1 MAYEKLTDRTELTT
15 PATTDLVHA
24 VDVSDTGT
32 DAAGNSKKLTIAN
45 LMTLAPVQSV
55 NGDTG
60 SVEVQQFKIYAKANE
75 AITKGQLV
83 MFAGAQGS
91 HILMEL
97 CDQGSVGFDPTY
109 VMGVAESTLAIGDF
123 GYAIAEGVLTDLNT
137 SAFTDGD
144 ILFSSASTAG
154 AFTTTQPSPPNHA
167 VQVAA
172 VRYAHATQGT
182 LQIRITHLFDTDETP
197 EGSTNLYWTQA
208 RFDTALAASDT
219 DDLSEGATNLYYTAA
234 RVLAQMAGT
243 SVTIHNDVTSA
254 GSGAIITTAERTKL
268 SGIETGAE
276 VNPTAAEVKTL
287 YESNADTNAYTDTE
301 KTKLS
306 GIAVGAEVNVNAD
319 WNATTGDAAILNKP
333 TLVQD
338 LTDLGDTPA
347 GYGTAGQALVTNAT
361 ATGTEWATIS
371 GSGAVDSVNGQTGVV
386 VLDTDDIS
394 EGVTNLY
401 YTDARV
407 SSYLSTNKIRAN
419 YPVSVKTTSFTLATT
434 DEQTFMDCTSASGIS
449 VTIPTGL
456 TRFSEFLFYQGGAGA
471 VTITAGTG
479 VTLRNTSAFTNVTA
493 EQYAI
498 IGLKKV
504 DDSGEVYVL
513 TGERKV

>member
-219 DDLSEGATNLYYTAA
+219 DDLSEGATNLYYTDGRVDTRIAA
-234 RVLAQMAGT
+234 T
-243 SVTIHNDVTSA
+243 SVTALNDVTSA
-254 GSGAIITTAERTKL
+254 GSGAIITAAERTKL
-268 SGIETGAE
+268 GGIE
-276 VNPTAAEVKTL
+276 
-287 YESNADTNAYTDTE
+287 D
-301 KTKLS
+301 
-306 GIAVGAEVNVNAD
+306 GAEVNVNAD

-333 TLVQD
+333 ILVED

-371 GSGAVDSVNGQTGVV
+371 GGGAVDSVNGQTGVV

-419 YPVSVKTTSFTLATT
+419 YPVSVKTTSFTLAAS
-434 DEQTFMDCTSASGIS
+434 DEQTFMDCTSASGIT

-456 TRFSEFLFYQGGAGA
+456 ARFSEFLFYQGGAGA